1 MALSERLIDGPR
13 RPPPK
18 TCTVCW
24 LQSWIGDDDVDALAA
39 MLADR
44 GRYTAVIIAD
54 ALRDE
59 YGIHINHEAVGRHR
73 IRHMD
78 EA

>member
-24 LQSWIGDDDVDALAA
+24 VESWVDEADREPLAI

-44 GRYTAVIIAD
+44 SRYTAAAIAD